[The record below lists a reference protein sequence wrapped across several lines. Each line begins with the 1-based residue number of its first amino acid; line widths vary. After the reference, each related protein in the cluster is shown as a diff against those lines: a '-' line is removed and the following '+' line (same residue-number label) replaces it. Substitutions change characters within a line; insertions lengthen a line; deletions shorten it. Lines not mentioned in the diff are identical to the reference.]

1 MDANN
6 AKTIKRKEI
15 DISKKYYFPDQI
27 DVIRYGGKIL
37 VVSINTANWIV
48 LDNEKQLAFF
58 LLLCENSIQ
67 RALELFDGS
76 KEDYLAVLI
85 QIEARCFE
93 RKDVARRRV
102 NKMQLFLTN
111 SCNLRCPHCYVYAG
125 KQSNNELS
133 YKEVIDLIQS
143 FAEHG
148 GDRLLLTGGE
158 IKMRQDLFEII
169 QYAGNLNLK
178 IDLLTNGV
186 LWSDNEISNISSMIS
201 SVQISIDGYDE
212 PSNARVRGK
221 GNFNKALNTVDCF
234 INNGVETEVA
244 ITPLYDKKL
253 EEESALYVQFGKS
266 LLRKYRDS
274 NFKLNFTSDLLP
286 GRNIQVNDQIRKDY
300 LRIVSNIYKNCFGE
314 NGDNPFIYAIKN
326 HELYD
331 NCSYGNIAVSSIGDV
346 YLCGRISYLKPVANV
361 RKQNINEIFDISAIA
376 KASSCIDRLE
386 PCKNCS
392 VRYIC
397 GGECRLVHFSHF
409 NDNTIVRSN
418 IRSSRKCDVN
428 RKEFIYDLMIRTNSR
443 LFE

>member
-1 MDANN
+1 MDANST
-6 AKTIKRKEI
+6 KKIKRKEI
-15 DISKKYYFPDQI
+15 DISKQYCFPNKI

-37 VVSINTANWIV
+37 VVSVNTANWIV

-67 RALELFDGS
+67 CALELFDGS
-76 KEDYLAVLI
+76 KEDYLTVLI
-85 QIEARCFE
+85 QIEARSFE
-93 RKDVARRRV
+93 RKEVARRRI

-111 SCNLRCPHCYVYAG
+111 SCNLRCPHCYVHAG

-133 YKEVIDLIQS
+133 YIEVIDLIQS

-148 GDRLLLTGGE
+148 GERLVLTGGE
-158 IKMRQDLFEII
+158 IKMRQDLLKII
-169 QYAGNLNLK
+169 QHASNLNLK
-178 IDLLTNGV
+178 IDLLTNGI
-186 LWSDNEISNISSMIS
+186 LWTDDEISKISSMIS

-221 GNFNKALNTVDCF
+221 GNFNKALNAVDCF

-244 ITPLYDKKL
+244 ITPLYDENL
-253 EEESALYVQFGKS
+253 EKNSDLYVQFGKS
-266 LLRKYRDS
+266 LIRKYRDRD
-274 NFKLNFTSDLLP
+274 FKLNFTSDLLP
-286 GRNIQVNDQIRKDY
+286 GRNIEVNEQIRMDY

-314 NGDNPFIYAIKN
+314 NSDNPFIFAIKK

-346 YLCGRISYLKPVANV
+346 YLCGRISYLKPVANI

-386 PCKNCS
+386 PCKDCS

-397 GGECRLVHFSHF
+397 GGECRLLYFSHF
-409 NDNTIVRSN
+409 NDNTIVQSN
-418 IRSSRKCDVN
+418 IKSSRKCDEN
-428 RKEFIYDLMIRTNSR
+428 RKRFIYELMVKTNSR

>member
-1 MDANN
+1 MDANST
-6 AKTIKRKEI
+6 KRIKRKEI
-15 DISKKYYFPDQI
+15 DISKQYCFPNQI

-37 VVSINTANWIV
+37 VVSVNTANWIV

-67 RALELFDGS
+67 CALELFDGT
-76 KEDYLAVLI
+76 KEDYLTVLI
-85 QIEARCFE
+85 QIEARSFE
-93 RKDVARRRV
+93 RKEVARRRI

-111 SCNLRCPHCYVYAG
+111 SCNLRCPHCYVHAG

-133 YKEVIDLIQS
+133 YIEVIDLIQS

-148 GDRLLLTGGE
+148 GERLVLTGGE
-158 IKMRQDLFEII
+158 IKMRQDLLKII
-169 QYAGNLNLK
+169 QHASNLNLK

-186 LWSDNEISNISSMIS
+186 LWTDDEISKISSMIS

-212 PSNARVRGK
+212 PSNACVRGK
-221 GNFNKALNTVDCF
+221 GNFNKALNAVDCF

-244 ITPLYDKKL
+244 ITPLYDENL
-253 EEESALYVQFGKS
+253 EKNSDLYVQFGKS
-266 LLRKYRDS
+266 LLRKYRDRD
-274 NFKLNFTSDLLP
+274 FKLNFTSDLLP
-286 GRNIQVNDQIRKDY
+286 GRNIEVNEQIRMDY
-300 LRIVSNIYKNCFGE
+300 LRIVSNIYKNCFWE
-314 NGDNPFIYAIKN
+314 NSDNPFIFAIKK

-346 YLCGRISYLKPVANV
+346 CLCGRISYLKPVANI

-386 PCKNCS
+386 PCKDCS

-397 GGECRLVHFSHF
+397 GGECRLLYFSHF
-409 NDNTIVRSN
+409 NDNTIVQSN
-418 IRSSRKCDVN
+418 IKSSRKCDEN
-428 RKEFIYDLMIRTNSR
+428 RKRFIYELMIRTNSR